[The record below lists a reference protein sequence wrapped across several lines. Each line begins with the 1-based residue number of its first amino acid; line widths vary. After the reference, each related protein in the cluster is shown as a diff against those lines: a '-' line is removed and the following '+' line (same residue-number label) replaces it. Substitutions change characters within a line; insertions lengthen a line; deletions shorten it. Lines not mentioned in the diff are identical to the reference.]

1 MKNVKKSYRR
11 EKSNKILKNW
21 IKQQIPRKLKM
32 RNSLKI
38 AYITV
43 KSWLIQVAYTFAS
56 Y

>member
-1 MKNVKKSYRR
+1 MKNVKKPCRR

-32 RNSLKI
+32 TNNLKI
-38 AYITV
+38 ANITV
-43 KSWLIQVAYTFAS
+43 NSWLIQVAYTFAS